1 MIVSMNTYFD
11 VPGGLRTGT
20 VGLTLAFVVYTAGAA
35 SSCPTVITTPGGSAF
50 DMASLISD
58 NGSPAAALA
67 KLRSV
72 LSKLD
77 WGSRCSMLRNVA
89 ACEETVELAKRAVVA
104 LEACA
109 GSTPPTTP
117 PNTGADKP
125 REQSGDRGQSAR
137 LGE

>member
-11 VPGGLRTGT
+11 V
-20 VGLTLAFVVYTAGAA
+20 GLTLALVVSTAGAA

-58 NGSPAAALA
+58 NGSPAGALA

-72 LSKLD
+72 LSKLG

-89 ACEETVELAKRAVVA
+89 ACDETVELAKRAVVA

-109 GSTPPTTP
+109 GSTPP
-117 PNTGADKP
+117 NTGADKP
-125 REQSGDRGQSAR
+125 REPSGDRGQSAR